1 MQRPRPPFCSG
12 TTARHLLTTVAGNPN
27 FSLYYPLRCKGV
39 VKTILMRL
47 SNLSGVV
54 TLALTLP
61 FLTYSCKDDAAT
73 PAGEGNGEF
82 RVEMTDAPIDDANV
96 KAVFVTVADVKVD
109 GESLEGY
116 SQTTVEVSALT
127 NGQTELLYAGEL
139 AAKAYQKIELVLED
153 GATSVNGG
161 PGCYYV
167 NQDNQK
173 MALEVANDGMLT
185 LQNSDFQMQE
195 SSTLTS
201 VIDFDLR
208 KALVR
213 TEDTAKPYAF
223 AGATRLQSSLRMVEK
238 ARTGTL
244 AGTVK
249 NESQTEGAIVVYAYK
264 QGTYASTEAQGD
276 SDDELFLNAVSSSL
290 VNANDEYKLSF
301 LEAGTY
307 ELIAVSYVDED
318 QDGELEMKGRFNT
331 SVVGGLDLGLLTVS
345 ASSTTTIDFSVTG
358 FGL

>member
-1 MQRPRPPFCSG
+1 M
-12 TTARHLLTTVAGNPN
+12 N
-27 FSLYYPLRCKGV
+27 
-39 VKTILMRL
+39 L
-47 SNLSGVV
+47 SNLSGVA
-54 TLALTLP
+54 TLALALP
-61 FLTYSCKDDAAT
+61 FLTYSCKDDSAT
-73 PAGEGNGEF
+73 PAGEGNGDF
-82 RVEMTDAPIDDANV
+82 RVEMTDAPVDDANV

-109 GESLEGY
+109 GESLQGY

-139 AAKAYQKIELVLED
+139 AAKSYQKIELVLED
-153 GATSVNGG
+153 GATAVNGG

-185 LQNSDFQMQE
+185 LQESDFRLTE
-195 SSTLTS
+195 SGSVTS

-213 TEDTAKPYAF
+213 TEDAAKPYAF
-223 AGATRLQSSLRMVEK
+223 AAGARLQNSLRMVEK
-238 ARTGTL
+238 DRTGTL

-249 NESQTEGAIVVYAYK
+249 NESQTEGEIVVYAYK
-264 QGTYASTEAQGD
+264 QGTYAASEAEAD
-276 SDDELFLNAVSSSL
+276 RDDELFLNAVSSSK
-290 VNANDEYKLSF
+290 VNANNEYQLSF

-307 ELIAVSYVDED
+307 ELIAVSYVDQD

-331 SVVGGLDLGLLTVS
+331 SVIGGIDLGLLSVS
-345 ASSTTTIDFSVTG
+345 ASNTTTIDFSVTG

>member
-1 MQRPRPPFCSG
+1 M
-12 TTARHLLTTVAGNPN
+12 N
-27 FSLYYPLRCKGV
+27 
-39 VKTILMRL
+39 L
-47 SNLSGVV
+47 SNLSGVA
-54 TLALTLP
+54 TLALALP
-61 FLTYSCKDDAAT
+61 FLTYSCKDDSAT
-73 PAGEGNGEF
+73 PAGEGNGDF
-82 RVEMTDAPIDDANV
+82 RVEMTDAPVDDANV

-109 GESLEGY
+109 GESLQGY

-139 AAKAYQKIELVLED
+139 AAKSYQKIELVLED
-153 GATSVNGG
+153 GATAVNGG

-185 LQNSDFQMQE
+185 LQESDFRLTE
-195 SSTLTS
+195 SGSVTS

-213 TEDTAKPYAF
+213 TEDATKPYAF
-223 AGATRLQSSLRMVEK
+223 AAGARLQNSLRMVEK
-238 ARTGTL
+238 GRTGTL

-249 NESQTEGAIVVYAYK
+249 NESQTESEIVVYAYK
-264 QGTYASTEAQGD
+264 QGTYAASEAEAD
-276 SDDELFLNAVSSSL
+276 RDDELFLNAVSSSK
-290 VNANDEYKLSF
+290 VNANNEYQLSF

-307 ELIAVSYVDED
+307 ELIAVSYVDQD

-331 SVVGGLDLGLLTVS
+331 SVIGGIDLGLLSVS
-345 ASSTTTIDFSVTG
+345 ASTTTTIDFSVTG